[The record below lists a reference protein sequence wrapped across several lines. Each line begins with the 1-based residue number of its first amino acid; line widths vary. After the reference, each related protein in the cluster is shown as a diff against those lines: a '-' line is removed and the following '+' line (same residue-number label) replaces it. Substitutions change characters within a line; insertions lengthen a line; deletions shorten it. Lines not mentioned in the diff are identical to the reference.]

1 MDLQISMPK
10 SGTYLF
16 GYMTQCETGITT
28 LRSEAQSIPVNQFLD
43 PGIIAE
49 RLTNLNPAI
58 NYRAHLPNHES
69 YIDKLSQFRRVILI
83 LRDPRD
89 VINSHAHYVY
99 LHPRSPLNYF
109 HDGNKRLNEIPFS
122 RRIDYLIT
130 NLRPVF
136 YLFEAWRKMG
146 IETFYYEQYKTAPLD
161 LFDRFSKMG
170 YGTPAEISA
179 RSNRRGM
186 SYRAGGMG
194 EWKQTFTSYQKRAC
208 KNIYGDLIESWK

>member
-1 MDLQISMPK
+1 MDLQISIPK

-16 GYMTQCETGITT
+16 GFMTRSETGITT
-28 LRSEAQSIPVNQFLD
+28 LKSEAQKIPANQFLD
-43 PGIIAE
+43 PETIAE

-58 NYRAHLPNHES
+58 NYRAHLPHHES

-89 VINSHAHYVY
+89 IINSHAHYVY
-99 LHPRSPLNYF
+99 LHHKSPLNYF
-109 HDGNKRLNEIPFS
+109 HHEYKRLHEIPFS
-122 RRIDYLIT
+122 RRVDYLIT

-146 IETFYYEQYKTAPLD
+146 IETFYYEQYKNVPGD
-161 LFDRFSKMG
+161 LFDRLSKMG

-179 RSNRRGM
+179 RSHQRGM
-186 SYRAGGMG
+186 SYRAASMG
-194 EWKQTFTSYQKRAC
+194 EWEKTFTNYQKRAC
-208 KNIYGDLIESWK
+208 KNLYGDLIESWK